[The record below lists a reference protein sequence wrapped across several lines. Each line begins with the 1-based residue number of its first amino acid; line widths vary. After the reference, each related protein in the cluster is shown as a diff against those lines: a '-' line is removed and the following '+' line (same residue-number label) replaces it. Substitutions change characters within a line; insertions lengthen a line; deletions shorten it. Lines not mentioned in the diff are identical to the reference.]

1 MREGINKKYLYLPT
15 NPEYHILDIVV
26 DSAAAM
32 QSAGKAPYLLQFIV
46 EKWDGPDS
54 VVKLIE
60 KNESLQIEP
69 VLIDSILNNSIE
81 NSIKK

>member
-15 NPEYHILDIVV
+15 NPDYHILDIVV

>member
-60 KNESLQIEP
+60 KKESQQVEP
-69 VLIDSILNNSIE
+69 VLIDFKLNQFIE
-81 NSIKK
+81 NTIKK

>member
-1 MREGINKKYLYLPT
+1 MTQDIDKKYLYLPT

-32 QSAGKAPYLLQFIV
+32 QSAGKAPYRLLFKV

-54 VVKLIE
+54 AIKLME
-60 KNESLQIEP
+60 KKSVPKPEQVHVRMNE
-69 VLIDSILNNSIE
+69 
-81 NSIKK
+81 

>member
-1 MREGINKKYLYLPT
+1 
-15 NPEYHILDIVV
+15 
-26 DSAAAM
+26 M

>member
-69 VLIDSILNNSIE
+69 VLIDYILNNSIE